1 MGLMAPSFS
10 TRLAAIDI
18 GSNAI
23 RMLAA
28 EFTDATTYRTLE
40 LHRIPVRLGHDVFTT
55 GELNAATIDAAVEGL
70 ANFGHRIRALSV
82 TKTRAVA
89 TSAVRDSR
97 NGTELLE
104 RARRD
109 AGIDIDVISG
119 KEEAQLVH
127 LAVRNRVPLSSHQWV
142 LADLGGGSLEVSLI
156 DRAHVIS
163 TATYPVGAVRLLEHL
178 GTDFQPDEVHRLVQ
192 ERTTMLGSVLKA
204 ATDRFIATGGNI
216 EALARLAGAKY
227 DAQRVAILGL
237 DRLREIT
244 RELSSLSYEQRIA
257 QLGLREDRADVIL
270 PAAIVY
276 EWLAIQVGAD
286 SIVVP
291 GVGVKEG
298 VLWDMIDQ
306 KGTVE

>member
-1 MGLMAPSFS
+1 MGSMAPSFPA
-10 TRLAAIDI
+10 RLAAIDI

-28 EFTDATTYRTLE
+28 EFTDAMTYRTLE
-40 LHRIPVRLGHDVFTT
+40 VHRVPVRLGHDVFTT
-55 GELNAATIDAAVEGL
+55 GRLTAATIDAAVEGMV
-70 ANFGHRIRALSV
+70 NFGHRIQALSV
-82 TKTRAVA
+82 SKTRAVA

-109 AGIDIDVISG
+109 AGIAIDVISG
-119 KEEAQLVH
+119 REEAQLVH
-127 LAVRNRVPLSSHQWV
+127 LAVRNCVPLSSHQWV

-156 DRAHVIS
+156 DRDHVIS
-163 TATYPVGAVRLLEHL
+163 TATYPIGAVRLLEHL
-178 GTDFQPDEVHRLVQ
+178 GTDFHPDQVHRLVE
-192 ERTTMLGSVLKA
+192 ERTTMLGSVL
-204 ATDRFIATGGNI
+204 TVTPDRFIATGGNI
-216 EALARLAGAKY
+216 EEVARLAGARY
-227 DAQRVAILGL
+227 DAQRVAVLGL

-276 EWLAIQVGAD
+276 EWLAVQVRAD

-298 VLWDMIDQ
+298 VLWQMIGRTDPAA
-306 KGTVE
+306 